1 MDLFA
6 ADVTDLPEGTVR
18 RGDLAT
24 LVGEGMSA
32 DDLAAAMGTIGYE
45 VLTGLGRRYHRVY
58 KGA

>member
-45 VLTGLGRRYHRVY
+45 VLTGLSRRYHRVY
-58 KGA
+58 KNA